1 MMLGMLCKVVFPI
14 YRRRT
19 NKEEEEEEEER
30 TTEEK
35 ADFV

>member
-19 NKEEEEEEEER
+19 NKEEEEEEER

>member
-1 MMLGMLCKVVFPI
+1 MLGMLCKVVFPI

-19 NKEEEEEEEER
+19 NKEEEEEEER